1 MPEAYSIKD
10 EVEKFKS
17 SEQRPLDYMRMI
29 LHSSIS
35 LYNGTSWNDALD
47 EIYDAF
53 GEPRLGSSIERN
65 EEIET

>member
-1 MPEAYSIKD
+1 MPEVYSIKD
-10 EVEKFKS
+10 EVEKFKR

-35 LYNGTSWNDALD
+35 LYNGTSWDDALD

-53 GEPRLGSSIERN
+53 GEPRLGSSIKQEHQEN
-65 EEIET
+65 